1 MYDLKD
7 SRGVPVS
14 AGIPPLVR
22 FAVTIG
28 VLMILSI
35 VGAVVFGS
43 PYHHVWPSINSTHI
57 KL

>member
-22 FAVTIG
+22 AAVIIG
-28 VLMILSI
+28 IIGIIAIL
-35 VGAVVFGS
+35 GAVVFGS
-43 PYHHVWPSINSTHI
+43 PFHHVWPSINSTHI